1 MRKLQGVYED
11 QRVHPRLTQLKT
23 EQESMIFMR
32 NQYLLSG
39 VKQIADETIWLAT
52 LKLLITCTC
61 I

>member
-39 VKQIADETIWLAT
+39 VKQIADETI
-52 LKLLITCTC
+52 
-61 I
+61 